1 MKEFSRKRPANTV
14 ISGKSA
20 ERQEDRKMAENI
32 AKSDDF
38 TRGVEALRPIT
49 VRFAPEIAS
58 RLEADAHERDASPT
72 EIVRAIVCAHYGGDG
87 ETAGVRALS
96 AELRA
101 LGERLDERFWQLMYE
116 HSRNRNSLFDIALAP
131 VRDEQALRAILKDSK
146 ESARRWVEQCRKSE
160 LRNNGSQPE
169 SDGLKE

>member
-1 MKEFSRKRPANTV
+1 MPENKR
-14 ISGKSA
+14 ISTDINESGEQPRA
-20 ERQEDRKMAENI
+20 
-32 AKSDDF
+32 
-38 TRGVEALRPIT
+38 VL
-49 VRFAPEIAS
+49 VRFAPEIVA
-58 RLEADAHERDASPT
+58 RIEADAAAKDASPT
-72 EIVRAIVCAHYGGDG
+72 EIVREIVCAHYGGDG
-87 ETAGVRALS
+87 EIAGVRALS

-169 SDGLKE
+169 SGGLKE

>member
-1 MKEFSRKRPANTV
+1 
-14 ISGKSA
+14 
-20 ERQEDRKMAENI
+20 MAENENRVLSI
-32 AKSDDF
+32 
-38 TRGVEALRPIT
+38 RL
-49 VRFAPEIAS
+49 PEELARQI
-58 RLEADAHERDASPT
+58 ERDASGM
-72 EIVRAIVCAHYGGDG
+72 ESSASAIIRAIITQHYQRRDG
-87 ETAGVRALS
+87 ETAAVRALS

-116 HSRNRNSLFDIALAP
+116 HSRNRNSLFGIALAP

-169 SDGLKE
+169 SGGLKE

>member
-1 MKEFSRKRPANTV
+1 MKEFSQKRPEIRALPAV
-14 ISGKSA
+14 PERLLEEA
-20 ERQEDRKMAENI
+20 EMAENR
-32 AKSDDF
+32 AVSDGTNETQNQ
-38 TRGVEALRPIT
+38 TRQLA
-49 VRFAPEIAS
+49 VRFAPEIVA
-58 RLEADAHERDASPT
+58 RIEADAAAKDASPT
-72 EIVRAIVCAHYGGDG
+72 EIVREIVCAHYSGDR

-146 ESARRWVEQCRKSE
+146 ESARRWVEQCRKS
-160 LRNNGSQPE
+160 
-169 SDGLKE
+169 

>member
-1 MKEFSRKRPANTV
+1 
-14 ISGKSA
+14 
-20 ERQEDRKMAENI
+20 MAENI
-32 AKSDDF
+32 MKSDDF
-38 TRGVEALRPIT
+38 TRGADQAKPIT

-58 RLEADAHERDASPT
+58 RLEADAREREASPT
-72 EIVRAIVCAHYGGDG
+72 EIVRSIVCAHYGGDG
-87 ETAGVRALS
+87 ETVAVRALG

-101 LGERLDERFWQLMYE
+101 LGEKLDERFWQLMYE

-160 LRNNGSQPE
+160 RGDNGSQPE
-169 SDGLKE
+169 SGGTKE

>member
-1 MKEFSRKRPANTV
+1 MPENKR
-14 ISGKSA
+14 ISTDINESGEQPRA
-20 ERQEDRKMAENI
+20 
-32 AKSDDF
+32 
-38 TRGVEALRPIT
+38 VL

>member
-1 MKEFSRKRPANTV
+1 MPENKR
-14 ISGKSA
+14 ISTDINESGEQPRA
-20 ERQEDRKMAENI
+20 
-32 AKSDDF
+32 
-38 TRGVEALRPIT
+38 VL

-58 RLEADAHERDASPT
+58 RLEADARERDASPT
-72 EIVRAIVCAHYGGDG
+72 EIVREIVCEHYGRDG
-87 ETAGVRALS
+87 EAAGVRALS

-146 ESARRWVEQCRKSE
+146 ESARRWVEQCRRSE

-169 SDGLKE
+169 SGGLKE